1 MKFTSAQIAKANA
14 SSRSRGAVGL
24 KALVPRYVTQI
35 ATPAH
40 TILDFGAGKDALHT
54 RRLTGL
60 GLNVEAY
67 DFGNNVTPLH
77 NERALQGKYDIVFA
91 SNVLNVQQDETM
103 LRETLR
109 QIWQVA
115 NWRAVFN
122 YPVSPRYSTL
132 TVDEVEGVITEVF
145 GNRPERVAGT
155 KQAPVWVAKCSE

>member
-24 KALVPRYVTQI
+24 KALVPRYVLEI
-35 ATPAH
+35 ATPNH
-40 TILDFGAGKDALHT
+40 TILDFGAGKEALHA
-54 RRLTGL
+54 RRLCGVGL
-60 GLNVEAY
+60 HVVAY
-67 DFGNNVTPLH
+67 DFGDNVEPFNYKH
-77 NERALQGKYDIVFA
+77 ALEAKYDIVFA

-132 TVDEVEGVITEVF
+132 SVDEVEGVITEVF
-145 GNRPERVAGT
+145 GNRLVRVAGT